1 MAERQEPMTEHEY
14 TGPIST
20 MRDSPWL
27 SSEDLEDPKGSGWI
41 QEVVTIEGVME
52 IHNAQFKGG
61 RSKKKCYAVQFVGK
75 TRMLVLNGVNR
86 ETLKEMFGRTT
97 PDWIGR
103 QVLLYVK
110 PDVMLAG
117 KKVPGIRIKP
127 APEQRKPDP
136 IPAPEPRVKPDPV
149 PAFRAWLESKG
160 LTEADATERLAG
172 RTLEEATDEDWKAL
186 RAWAKE
192 LKPKE
197 SI

>member
-1 MAERQEPMTEHEY
+1 MAERTEPMTEHEY
-14 TGPIST
+14 TGPIAT

-75 TRMLVLNGVNR
+75 ARMLVLNGVNR

-97 PDWIGR
+97 PEWIGK
-103 QVLLYVK
+103 QVILYVK

-117 KKVPGIRIKP
+117 KKVPGIRIKA
-127 APEQRKPDP
+127 APESKPEPLPDPPKKPDP
-136 IPAPEPRVKPDPV
+136 IT
-149 PAFRAWLESKG
+149 AFRSWLEAKG
-160 LTEADATERLAG
+160 VTEKTACQLIEG
-172 RTLEEATDEDWKAL
+172 RTLEQASETDWQVLRGWAREQAKGATEQ
-186 RAWAKE
+186 
-192 LKPKE
+192 
-197 SI
+197 

>member
-1 MAERQEPMTEHEY
+1 MAERQEPMTEHKY
-14 TGPIST
+14 TGPIAT

-75 TRMLVLNGVNR
+75 ARMLVLNGVNR

-110 PDVMLAG
+110 PDVPLAG
-117 KKVPGIRIKP
+117 KRVPGIRIKP
-127 APEQRKPDP
+127 APEPKKHDP
-136 IPAPEPRVKPDPV
+136 LPP
-149 PAFRAWLESKG
+149 FRSWLKSNG
-160 LTEADATERLAG
+160 LTEADAQERIGG
-172 RTLEEATDEDWKAL
+172 RTLEQAGDEDWKAL

-197 SI
+197 GEQ

>member
-1 MAERQEPMTEHEY
+1 MAERQEPMTEQKY

-27 SSEDLEDPKGSGWI
+27 SSEDLEDPNGKGWI

-127 APEQRKPDP
+127 APEQKKSDP
-136 IPAPEPRVKPDPV
+136 I
-149 PAFRAWLESKG
+149 PAFRAWLGKSG
-160 LTEADATERLAG
+160 LTEAAATELIEG
-172 RTLEEATDEDWKAL
+172 RTLEQATEEDWRVL
-186 RAWAKE
+186 RGWAREQAKGAPE
-192 LKPKE
+192 Q
-197 SI
+197 